1 MVTLLPII
9 MIILRII
16 LILGRH
22 FFLVLPRLLI
32 LRRAMALHLIISG
45 AAWLGLAILMIYV
58 GGIIVLFSYFLTL
71 SPSQPILWKSWLL
84 ILPTLV
90 VNYSDLKTTNIIGQP
105 YWLIN
110 HFLTALFIFSVLWLF
125 YAIVV
130 VVKLSLYNQG
140 PLRTYG

>member
-1 MVTLLPII
+1 
-9 MIILRII
+9 
-16 LILGRH
+16 
-22 FFLVLPRLLI
+22 
-32 LRRAMALHLIISG
+32 MALHLIISG